1 MTATTTVTAT
11 EQLSPEVDLLE
22 IVRESEERNPLDFSH
37 IADPM
42 AEAIAEIEPVDP
54 MGLTVALGDQFY
66 WKEGNRTNTPER
78 LSARQLGEILSELAQ
93 TTGTTDVTDTKDK
106 RENVLRF
113 GAKCLLVLFGLAYDP
128 TGNTEEPM
136 TSYARALTAYSRE
149 AMGEIARKKSEG
161 VEFVADKRLSGK
173 RELFF
178 KGEDVA
184 LVLAEIEDVFS
195 SRQKSEEGGPDSN
208 EFLREEAPSI
218 VEPEQITEHELAV
231 FRRFAEQS
239 LPHINPNEIDANLPS
254 VRRIQENGKTVA
266 SLIDTTGYNDDIK
279 KIYAEAIENR
289 KERVIDLMLDVEVRR
304 ATEFKAHLGL
314 RKISAGIKPLVARGQ
329 GSNDRLLRA
338 HFCRIGKDSNGL
350 PLFALLGVSR
360 TKEREAKLLTVL
372 QGNEVRASNL

>member
-11 EQLSPEVDLLE
+11 EQHSPEVDLLE

-42 AEAIAEIEPVDP
+42 AEAFAEIEPVDP

-93 TTGTTDVTDTKDK
+93 TTDTTDVTDTKDK

-338 HFCRIGKDSNGL
+338 YFCRIGKDSNGL
-350 PLFALLGVSR
+350 PLFALLGLSR

-372 QGNEVRASNL
+372 EGNEVRASDL